1 MHPTRGTCG
10 DPTQEAV
17 ALTVFLLIFALLCG
31 LLFLGFPVGFGLGIS
46 GLIGLILSDQPVA
59 IIAKVLYSSVDNF
72 VLLAIPLF
80 VLMSR
85 ILMRAGMGDGIFDA
99 LNTFLRHLPGGLAV
113 AAVICCAFFATI
125 SGSSVTNAAAIGI
138 IAIPALVQHGY
149 PKEFAAGLVAAGGTL
164 GILIPPSIPFVV
176 YGAIADQSV
185 DKLFIAGVVPGVLL
199 TLLIAGYAMLA
210 SWLRGYGTSE
220 PRASWHERWTALRKS
235 WGVLLLPVLILG
247 GIYSGIFTPT
257 EAAAVGFAITLFLAT
272 VVYRRLNFQEFWKC
286 VIDSVHITVMILV
299 IIGGANVFAHVST
312 TMQVPQALADALVH
326 VGLNRLVFLVLA
338 SIALIIVGDFL
349 DPLAAILVFV
359 PLLLP
364 SLAALQIDPI
374 WFGVV
379 LVINM
384 ELANITPPVGLNLFV
399 IQAIEPS
406 ITYAEVFRGTVPFM
420 VVIFLLLA
428 IVLLFPQLALWLP
441 GRL

>member
-1 MHPTRGTCG
+1 MYPTRSTRGCR
-10 DPTQEAV
+10 TQEAV

-31 LLFLGFPVGFGLGIS
+31 LLFLGFPVGFGLGLS
-46 GLIGLILSDQPVA
+46 GLVGLILSGQPVA
-59 IIAKVLYSSVDNF
+59 IIAQVLYSSVDNF

-85 ILMRAGMGDGIFDA
+85 ILMQAGMGDGIFEA

-185 DKLFIAGVVPGVLL
+185 DKLFIAGVVPGILM

-210 SWLRGYGTSE
+210 SSLKGYGKSE
-220 PRASWHERWTALRKS
+220 PRASWLERWTALRKS

-272 VVYRRLNFQEFWKC
+272 VVYRRLSLREFWKC
-286 VIDSVHITVMILV
+286 VIDSVHITVMILI
-299 IIGGANVFAHVST
+299 IIGGANIFAHVST
-312 TMQVPQALADALVH
+312 TMQVPQSLADGLVH
-326 VGLNRLVFLVLA
+326 MGLNRFVFLALA

-364 SLAALQIDPI
+364 TLAALQIDPI

-384 ELANITPPVGLNLFV
+384 ELANITPPVGLNLFI

-406 ITYAEVFRGTVPFM
+406 ISYAEVFRGTVPFM
-420 VVIFLLLA
+420 IVILIVLT

-441 GRL
+441 ARL

>member
-1 MHPTRGTCG
+1 M
-10 DPTQEAV
+10 
-17 ALTVFLLIFALLCG
+17 TVFLLIFALLCV
-31 LLFLGFPVGFGLGIS
+31 LLFLGFPVGFGLGLS
-46 GLIGLILSDQPVA
+46 GLIGLIASGQPVT
-59 IIAKVLYSSVDNF
+59 IIADVLYSSVDNF

-85 ILMRAGMGDGIFDA
+85 ILMRAGMADGIFDA

-185 DKLFIAGVVPGVLL
+185 DKLFIAGVMPGALM

-210 SWLRGYGTSE
+210 SWLKGYGRSE
-220 PRASWHERWTALRKS
+220 PRASWRERLMALRQS
-235 WGVLLLPVLILG
+235 WSVLLLPVLILG
-247 GIYSGIFTPT
+247 GIYTGVFTPT

-272 VVYRRLNFQEFWKC
+272 FVYHRLSLGEFWKC
-286 VIDSVHITVMILV
+286 VTDSVHITVMILT
-299 IIGGANVFAHVST
+299 IIGGAKIFAHVST
-312 TMQVPQALADALVH
+312 TMQVPQLLADSLVH
-326 VGLNRLVFLVLA
+326 LGVNRLLFLVLA

-364 SLAALQIDPI
+364 TLTALHIDPI

-384 ELANITPPVGLNLFV
+384 ELANITPPVGLNLFI

-420 VVIFLLLA
+420 VVIVVLLIA
-428 IVLLFPQLALWLP
+428 VLLFPQIALWLP

>member
-1 MHPTRGTCG
+1 MHPTRGARSHRT
-10 DPTQEAV
+10 PEAV
-17 ALTVFLLIFALLCG
+17 ALTVFLLIFALLCA
-31 LLFLGFPVGFGLGIS
+31 LLFFGFPVGFGLGLS
-46 GLIGLILSDQPVA
+46 GLVGLILSGQQVA
-59 IIAKVLYSSVDNF
+59 IISQVLYSSIDNF

-85 ILMRAGMGDGIFDA
+85 ILMRAGMSDGIFDA
-99 LNTFLRHLPGGLAV
+99 LNAFLRHLPGGLAV

-138 IAIPALVQHGY
+138 IAIPALVQRGY

-164 GILIPPSIPFVV
+164 GILLPPSIPLVV

-185 DKLFIAGVVPGVLL
+185 DKLFIAGVVPGMLM
-199 TLLIAGYAMLA
+199 TILIAGYAMLA
-210 SWLRGYGTSE
+210 SRLNRYGKLQ
-220 PRASWHERWTALRKS
+220 PRTSWHERWTALRKS

-257 EAAAVGFAITLFLAT
+257 EAAAVGFACSLFLAT
-272 VVYRRLNFQEFWKC
+272 IVYRRLSLSDFWKC
-286 VIDSVHITVMILV
+286 VIESVHITVMILT
-299 IIGGANVFAHVST
+299 IIAGANIFAHVST
-312 TMQVPQALADALVH
+312 TMQVPQSLADGLVH
-326 VGLNRLVFLVLA
+326 LGLNRLVFLALA
-338 SIALIIVGDFL
+338 SVALIIVGDFL

-364 SLAALQIDPI
+364 TLAALQIDPI
-374 WFGVV
+374 WFGI
-379 LVINM
+379 LIVINM
-384 ELANITPPVGLNLFV
+384 ELANITPPVGLNLFI

-420 VVIFLLLA
+420 IVIVILLA
-428 IVLLFPQLALWLP
+428 IMLLFPQLALWLP
-441 GRL
+441 ARL

>member
-1 MHPTRGTCG
+1 
-10 DPTQEAV
+10 
-17 ALTVFLLIFALLCG
+17 LTVFLLIFALLCG
-31 LLFLGFPVGFGLGIS
+31 LLFLGFPVGFGLGLS
-46 GLIGLILSDQPVA
+46 GLVGLILSGQPVA
-59 IIAKVLYSSVDNF
+59 IIAQVLYSSVDNF

-85 ILMRAGMGDGIFDA
+85 ILMQAGMGDGIFEA

-185 DKLFIAGVVPGVLL
+185 DKLFIAGVVPGILM

-210 SWLRGYGTSE
+210 SSLKGYGKSE
-220 PRASWHERWTALRKS
+220 PRASWLERWTALRKS

-272 VVYRRLNFQEFWKC
+272 VVYRRLSLREFWKC
-286 VIDSVHITVMILV
+286 VIDSVHITVMILI
-299 IIGGANVFAHVST
+299 IIGGANIFAHVST
-312 TMQVPQALADALVH
+312 TMQVPQSLADGLVH
-326 VGLNRLVFLVLA
+326 MGLNRFVFLALA

-364 SLAALQIDPI
+364 TLAALQIDPI

-384 ELANITPPVGLNLFV
+384 ELANITPPVGLNLFI

-406 ITYAEVFRGTVPFM
+406 ISYAEVFRGTVPFM
-420 VVIFLLLA
+420 IVILIVLT

-441 GRL
+441 ARL

>member
-1 MHPTRGTCG
+1 MTIF
-10 DPTQEAV
+10 
-17 ALTVFLLIFALLCG
+17 LTIFALLCV
-31 LLFLGFPVGFGLGIS
+31 LLFLGFPVGFGLGLS
-46 GLIGLILSDQPVA
+46 GLIGLILSGQSLTIVA
-59 IIAKVLYSSVDNF
+59 QVLYSSVDNF

-85 ILMRAGMGDGIFDA
+85 ILMRAGMSDDIFSA

-176 YGAIADQSV
+176 YGAIADQSIG
-185 DKLFIAGVVPGVLL
+185 KLFIAGVVPGIMM

-210 SWLRGYGTSE
+210 SWLKGYGRSE
-220 PRASWHERWTALRKS
+220 SRASWGERWKALRRTWS
-235 WGVLLLPVLILG
+235 VLLLPVLILG

-257 EAAAVGFAITLFLAT
+257 EAAAVGFAIALFLAT
-272 VVYRRLNFQEFWKC
+272 VVYRRLSFQAFWEC
-286 VIDSVHITVMILV
+286 VIDSVHITVMILT
-299 IIGGANVFAHVST
+299 IIGGANIFAHVST
-312 TMQVPQALADALVH
+312 TMQVPQLFAGFLVDM
-326 VGLNRLVFLVLA
+326 GLNRLVFLALT

-364 SLAALQIDPI
+364 TLAALQIDPV
-374 WFGVV
+374 WFGVI

-384 ELANITPPVGLNLFV
+384 ELANITPPVGLNLFI
-399 IQAIEPS
+399 IQAIEPN
-406 ITYAEVFRGTVPFM
+406 ITYAQVFRGTVPFM
-420 VVIFLLLA
+420 IVIFILLA
-428 IVLLFPQLALWLP
+428 IVLVFPQVALWLP
-441 GRL
+441 AKI